1 MGGRAAVVLSGIVQY
16 LNQLNVQLPEAADG
30 KMLNSPSCSTSS
42 LLDPVWAVQT
52 AVQLRRYH
60 NILLL
65 PKNILHCDCQPSHD
79 YQMKPLMASFHE
91 SKALCSLLTFV
102 SPHRCHPTW
111 RSRHFPGVRKM
122 HFVAQLSEQFT
133 KQLRQAPEEFV
144 GPS

>member
-42 LLDPVWAVQT
+42 LLDPVWTVQT
-52 AVQLRRYH
+52 AVQLRRYP

-91 SKALCSLLTFV
+91 SKALCSLLAFV
-102 SPHRCHPTW
+102 SPQSSSLSPNMAIKTFSWCAKNAFRCTNF
-111 RSRHFPGVRKM
+111 RAVFRTAS
-122 HFVAQLSEQFT
+122 SDT
-133 KQLRQAPEEFV
+133 
-144 GPS
+144 